1 MKTYKVYLRDYAFE
15 TVTADNFAV
24 DDQNNLVVGQNLF
37 HNSDWKR
44 IIFLYENDGA
54 PQAYPYDYDY
64 NDQQAMSAYASVTP
78 TAGSGSPNW

>member
-44 IIFLYENDGA
+44 ITFLYENEGA
-54 PQAYPYDYDY
+54 PQAYPYDYGMDAAY
-64 NDQQAMSAYASVTP
+64 DQVSPQAT
-78 TAGSGSPNW
+78 SGPANW

>member
-44 IIFLYENDGA
+44 ITFLYESDGGA

-64 NDQQAMSAYASVTP
+64 TEPVSAYAGVSS
-78 TAGSGSPNW
+78 TAGSGLPNW

>member
-15 TVTADNFAV
+15 TVTAENFAV

-37 HNSDWKR
+37 HSSDWKR
-44 IIFLYENDGA
+44 ITFLYENDGA

-64 NDQQAMSAYASVTP
+64 TETVSAYAGVTP
-78 TAGSGSPNW
+78 TTGSGPANW